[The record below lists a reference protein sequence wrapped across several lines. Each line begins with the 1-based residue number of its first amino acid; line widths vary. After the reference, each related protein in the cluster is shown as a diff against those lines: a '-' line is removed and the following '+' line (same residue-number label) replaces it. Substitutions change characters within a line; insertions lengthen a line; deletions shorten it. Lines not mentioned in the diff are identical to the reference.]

1 MYRASLYSIPMGFSA
16 TPSEALG
23 ALEPLLGAVR
33 QEMDRAIQSERPGL
47 QELIPSVAHF
57 RGKMLRPALTL
68 TCAEVCGADPG
79 SEAARV
85 LSATVELIHISTLV
99 HDDVLD
105 EADLRRNTPTINA
118 LRGNEAAVIL
128 GDWLIASS
136 FRLVASLGRPD
147 FDLALGEATR
157 LVCAG
162 EIHQLVKRGD
172 DQLGVNEYLDIVS
185 GKTSAL
191 LVACARLGG
200 SLGTS
205 KVGVLDALETYA
217 NHLGIAFQIQD
228 DILDAESSSE
238 KIGKSAGRDAA
249 LGKLTLP
256 GILAREASGIN
267 LPLNVESRREF
278 IVEYGG
284 FQKAHDFACDHVECA
299 IKALK
304 ILDDHPARDRLIM
317 FANQSVQ
324 RKA

>member
-1 MYRASLYSIPMGFSA
+1 MGFSA

-23 ALEPLLGAVR
+23 ALEPLLNGVR
-33 QEMDRAIQSERPGL
+33 REMDQAIQSEQPGL
-47 QELIPSVAHF
+47 RELIPSVSHF

-68 TCAEVCGADPG
+68 TCAEVCGADPQ
-79 SEAARV
+79 SDAARV

-118 LRGNEAAVIL
+118 LQGNEAAVIL

-136 FRLVASLGRPD
+136 FRLIASLGRPD

-157 LVCAG
+157 RVCAG

-172 DQLGVNEYLDIVS
+172 DGLTVEEYLDIVS
-185 GKTSAL
+185 GKTGAL
-191 LVACARLGG
+191 LVACAQLGG
-200 SLGTS
+200 SLGTTNTL
-205 KVGVLDALETYA
+205 VLQGLGDFA
-217 NHLGIAFQIQD
+217 NHLGIAFQIRD
-228 DILDAESSSE
+228 DILDADSSSE

-256 GILAREASGIN
+256 GILARDISGVD
-267 LPLNVESRREF
+267 LPLGDQERQQF
-278 IVEYGG
+278 ILQHDG
-284 FQKAHDFACDHVECA
+284 FQKAHEFACDHVT
-299 IKALK
+299 KAK
-304 ILDDHPARDRLIM
+304 RALDVLEDHPARDRLIQ
-317 FANQSVQ
+317 FANQSVL

>member
-1 MYRASLYSIPMGFSA
+1 
-16 TPSEALG
+16 
-23 ALEPLLGAVR
+23 
-33 QEMDRAIQSERPGL
+33 
-47 QELIPSVAHF
+47 
-57 RGKMLRPALTL
+57 MLRPALTL
-68 TCAEVCGADPG
+68 TCAEVCGADPKCD
-79 SEAARV
+79 AARV

-105 EADLRRNTPTINA
+105 EADLRRKKPTINA

-136 FRLVASLGRPD
+136 FRLIASLGRPD

-157 LVCAG
+157 QVCAG
-162 EIHQLVKRGD
+162 EIHQLIKRGD
-172 DQLGVNEYLDIVS
+172 DRLSVEEYLDIVS
-185 GKTSAL
+185 GKTGAL
-191 LVACARLGG
+191 LVVCAKLGG

-205 KVGVLDALETYA
+205 ETNILGGLETYA

-228 DILDAESSSE
+228 DILDADSSSE

-256 GILAREASGIN
+256 GILARDASGAD
-267 LPLNVESRREF
+267 LPVDAENRRKF
-278 IVEYGG
+278 ILEHGG
-284 FQKAHDFACDHVECA
+284 LQKAHEFACDHVERA
-299 IKALK
+299 IEALGG
-304 ILDDHPARDRLIM
+304 LEDHPARDRLIL

>member
-1 MYRASLYSIPMGFSA
+1 MGFSA

-23 ALEPLLGAVR
+23 ALETLLDGVR
-33 QEMDRAIQSERPGL
+33 NEMDQAIQSEQPGL
-47 QELIPSVAHF
+47 RDLIPSVAHF

-68 TCAEVCGADPG
+68 TCAEVCGADPK

-118 LRGNEAAVIL
+118 LQGNEAAVIL

-136 FRLVASLGRPD
+136 FRLIASLGRPD

-157 LVCAG
+157 HVCAG

-172 DQLGVNEYLDIVS
+172 DGLSVEEYLDIIS
-185 GKTSAL
+185 GKTGAL
-191 LVACARLGG
+191 LVACAQLGG
-200 SLGTS
+200 SLGTTDS
-205 KVGVLDALETYA
+205 TVLQALGTFA
-217 NHLGIAFQIQD
+217 NHLGIAFQIRD
-228 DILDAESSSE
+228 DILDADSSSE

-256 GILAREASGIN
+256 GILARDISGAD
-267 LPLNVESRREF
+267 LPLADESRRDF
-278 IVEYGG
+278 ILQHDG
-284 FQKAHDFACDHVECA
+284 FLKAHEFACDHVN
-299 IKALK
+299 KATQA
-304 ILDDHPARDRLIM
+304 LDVLGNHPARDRLIQ
-317 FANQSVQ
+317 FANQSVL